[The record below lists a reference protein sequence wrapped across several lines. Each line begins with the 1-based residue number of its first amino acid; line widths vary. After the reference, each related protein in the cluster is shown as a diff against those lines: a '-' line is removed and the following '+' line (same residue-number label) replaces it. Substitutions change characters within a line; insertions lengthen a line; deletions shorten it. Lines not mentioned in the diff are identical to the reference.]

1 MKCFAALR
9 FSIVIVLICAAAC
22 LATDWP
28 QWRGPFFNGSTDE
41 RDLPASWSATENVAW
56 VGPLPGPSGATPIIA
71 NGRVFVTSMVKG
83 TPQFVAL
90 CFDAKTGRQLWRKDV
105 GSDPRRYPR
114 NNMVSPSPAADG
126 RRVFFLYGEGTLVG
140 FDFDG
145 KELWS
150 RNIEKE
156 YGNLALQFGYSS
168 SPVLCDGKLFITVIR
183 RNKPY
188 REPWADEP
196 LDSFI
201 AALDPATGQNLW
213 KQQRK
218 TNAFDEGMETYS
230 TSIPFLRD
238 GRVELLTTGGDFI
251 LAHDP
256 ATGEEL
262 WRFEYWTRK
271 VRDSRIIPTLVTGAG
286 LIFGTRHKHKGVFA
300 LQPPVLWRGRRD
312 PKRERSRLGTRP
324 VLASRGHLG
333 DPKRDVSRLG
343 TLGLAL
349 PDHHAP
355 GKPQEQGQD
364 ALATGQI
371 LWEFDEAAPDCSTP
385 LFYEGRLYVLDGLK
399 RKVVTCFDPRT
410 GRQFW
415 QGRLPGSRPWWAS
428 LTAGDGKLYC
438 INEDGEIAVLQAGGS
453 EFKVLFETA
462 IEEPDI
468 QSSISIAGGHLF
480 IRTAENLYCIGR

>member
-1 MKCFAALR
+1 MRDFPHLRVSTILILISAVSCPAA
-9 FSIVIVLICAAAC
+9 
-22 LATDWP
+22 DWP

-41 RDLPASWSATENVAW
+41 RDLPVSWGATENVAW
-56 VGPLPGPSGATPIIA
+56 VSPLPGPSGATPIIS

-105 GSDPRRYPR
+105 GSDSRRYPR

-183 RNKPY
+183 RDRPY
-188 REPWADEP
+188 REPRAEGP
-196 LDSFI
+196 LDSFL
-201 AALDPATGQNLW
+201 AALDPATGQTLW
-213 KQQRK
+213 KQPRK
-218 TNAFDEGMETYS
+218 TDAFDEGMETYS
-230 TSIPFLRD
+230 TPIPFLRD
-238 GRVELLTTGGDFI
+238 GKVELLTTGGDFI
-251 LAHDP
+251 TAHDP
-256 ATGEEL
+256 ATGAEL

-271 VRDSRIIPTLVTGAG
+271 VRDSRIIPSPVTGAG
-286 LIFGTRHKHKGVFA
+286 LIFGTRHKHKGIFA
-300 LQPPVLWRGRRD
+300 LEPPADDGGRGR
-312 PKRERSRLGTRP
+312 
-324 VLASRGHLG
+324 
-333 DPKRDVSRLG
+333 
-343 TLGLAL
+343 
-349 PDHHAP
+349 
-355 GKPQEQGQD
+355 
-364 ALATGQI
+364 I

-399 RKVVTCFDPRT
+399 RKIVTCFDPRT
-410 GRQFW
+410 GEQVW
-415 QGRLPGSRPWWAS
+415 QGRLPGNRPWWAS

-438 INEDGEIAVLQAGGS
+438 INEDGGIVVLQAGGS
-453 EFKVLFETA
+453 EFSVLFETT

-468 QSSISIAGGHLF
+468 QSSIAIADGHLF
-480 IRTAENLYCIGR
+480 IRTAENLYCIGRREN